1 MSCKIEFPTLSHD
14 VRCVRMSNDVIS
26 VDVLPD
32 KGADIYALVHKATG
46 IDVMWKS
53 PGGLR
58 GPNEGRYSPDSQV
71 AWLEQY
77 EGGWQEIAPN
87 GGSAGVYK
95 GVELSFHGEC
105 TLLPWAYAVI
115 KDSADEI
122 IIDFQVTMYR
132 SPFRIVRRMSLRS
145 DSNKL
150 QLDEQLTNLANEP
163 MDLMWGHHPAY
174 GEPFLSGDCRIQT
187 NATKVV
193 TAVTD
198 NTGLQAGAESTWP
211 LVVDTHG
218 GQRDLSIVPAQG
230 DDSATMAYLTEFDG
244 APWYAILNPTLG
256 VGVGMVWSADVFK
269 HLWFWQEMGGGAGF
283 PWYKRVYTM
292 ALEPWSS
299 YTHLGAGLVTVME
312 TTKNQLVMQ
321 PGETLSASL
330 TVSLFD
336 VTAGMQVQRA
346 DLMNH
351 P

>member
-1 MSCKIEFPTLSHD
+1 MSCKIEFPSFPHG
-14 VRCVRMSNDVIS
+14 VRCVRMSNDLIS
-26 VDVLPD
+26 VDILPD
-32 KGADIYALVHKATG
+32 KGADIYALVHRASG

-53 PGGLR
+53 PVGLR
-58 GPNEGRYSPDSQV
+58 GPHEGRFSPDSQV

-87 GGSAGVYK
+87 GGNSGVYK

-105 TLLPWAYAVI
+105 TLLPWSYEII
-115 KDSADEI
+115 KNSSDEI
-122 IIDFQVTMYR
+122 TVDFQVTMFR
-132 SPFRIVRRMSLRS
+132 SPFRLVRRMSLKAG
-145 DSNKL
+145 SNKL
-150 QLDEQLTNLANEP
+150 AFDEKLTNLANEP

-198 NTGLQAGAESTWP
+198 NTGLRGDAESTWP
-211 LVVDTHG
+211 FVATTQG
-218 GQRDLSIVPAQG
+218 AQRDLSIVPANG
-230 DDSATMAYLTEFDG
+230 DDSSTMAYLTEFDG
-244 APWYAILNPTLG
+244 PPWYAILNPKLG
-256 VGVGMVWSADVFK
+256 VGVGMAWSAEVFK
-269 HLWFWQEMGGGAGF
+269 YLWFWQEMGAGAGF

-299 YTHLGAGLVTVME
+299 YTHLGAGLITVME

-336 VTAGMQVQRA
+336 VTNGMSMNGA
-346 DLMNH
+346 DLM
-351 P
+351 